1 MDAAK
6 FAKFSA
12 ALEAMNVAVADL
24 EWPWRDVPFDYASCD
39 EEQRR
44 VLEDLY
50 KVGGWYASRLSFVK
64 SMAEPAEDDGE

>member
-12 ALEAMNVAVADL
+12 ALEAMNAAVADL
-24 EWPWRDVPFDYASCD
+24 DWPAWPEPFDYASCD

-64 SMAEPAEDDGE
+64 SMAEPDEDDGE